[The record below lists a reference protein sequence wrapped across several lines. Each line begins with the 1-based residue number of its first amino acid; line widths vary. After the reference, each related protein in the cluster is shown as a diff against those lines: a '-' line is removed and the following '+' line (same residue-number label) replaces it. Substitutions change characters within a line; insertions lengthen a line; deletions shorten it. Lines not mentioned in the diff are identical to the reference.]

1 MGHSCWCSWELSHLR
16 IQCMWNTW
24 EQRPQTGKE
33 NADCVS
39 CGDLIFLTCWSVP
52 LRHLRRKE
60 DGLPY
65 SSFPHLWLKSFQ
77 PKPVNI
83 LYPAS
88 IIAVRIMG
96 PLSPDNSFYCINDP
110 ISLLVTSPPCPSF
123 KPFCFDS
130 LETKVYSSGFRG
142 ETCSCQ
148 ENKVG
153 NTWSDIDKMT
163 INHKRKL
170 KMYQKWKVL
179 MTEVITF

>member
-39 CGDLIFLTCWSVP
+39 CGDLIFLTCRSVP
-52 LRHLRRKE
+52 LRHLRGKE
-60 DGLPY
+60 DGLPS
-65 SSFPHLWLKSFQ
+65 SSFPHLWLKRFQ

-110 ISLLVTSPPCPSF
+110 MFTFSYFPTLLPLLNLFALIPRKQKYIVLASGVKHVLAWQTKWGTHGQILIKWPST
-123 KPFCFDS
+123 
-130 LETKVYSSGFRG
+130 TK
-142 ETCSCQ
+142 
-148 ENKVG
+148 G
-153 NTWSDIDKMT
+153 N
-163 INHKRKL
+163 
-170 KMYQKWKVL
+170 
-179 MTEVITF
+179 